1 MESYLSEVVS
11 SLIPIFFYIFF
22 SHQRALFEALD
33 VPLVSGSAESRYLSM
48 DKLKTRGVLQAYHD
62 VSCAEGLVLNKGTLI
77 TVD

>member
-1 MESYLSEVVS
+1 MESYLSEVVL
-11 SLIPIFFYIFF
+11 SLIPMISFFF

-33 VPLVSGSAESRYLSM
+33 VPLVGGSAESRYLSM